1 MLSPSIKLLLQGY
14 LDYIHKTKPQETADV
29 IHVDEVAAKIAKFYE
44 RIRNIIDY
52 RENHLLREN
61 TILRILKRS
70 LILYNDNGKI
80 AEFLVKEIIR
90 SGHLQNDAIP
100 EAKIGEVGRL
110 ISQLVYLLGKAG
122 GDRKLSD
129 WLIRI
134 SAAAIEEILDPPV
147 KDRLLAEAMFA
158 AVKNRLTISGQEI
171 DENAKW
177 AQLYVA
183 IQRALLKVDND
194 QLAYRL
200 LKLIYPAWD
209 NLADAELGE
218 IGGKLVQ
225 IKKTVDSYM
234 RHPLRSHFFAFAK
247 RLSTVFLLLGD
258 IVFKQKMI
266 PESLASFFE
275 NREDVDIAVA
285 DAYKKRLA
293 QQKRSLRRLAFLSVL
308 SLFITKVLIAFALEI
323 PIDIYLDQYV
333 LENAV
338 FNTVFPPLLLFVIIM
353 FIRPPGRGNLT
364 LIKKEFEAVIYEE
377 SSKDYALNIPK
388 PKKSL
393 IKDLVI
399 VFYIAVSL
407 AVLYGTARLLLD
419 FNFSPASIG
428 VFIIFTSIVAA
439 TGIRV
444 NNRSKEMNMREKRSS
459 FWGLIFD
466 TVFMPFV
473 SLGQFIISALSK
485 LQFLVTL
492 INLIDVPFQMFVIFI
507 EHFNQFIRSK
517 REEVQ

>member
-14 LDYIHKTKPQETADV
+14 RDYLSKTNSQEMTDV

-52 RENHLLREN
+52 RESHLLREN

-70 LILYNDNGKI
+70 LILYRDNGKI
-80 AEFLVKEIIR
+80 AEFLIKEIIR
-90 SGHLQNDAIP
+90 SGHLPNDVIP
-100 EAKIGEVGRL
+100 ETKIGAVGKL
-110 ISQLVYLLGKAG
+110 ISQLVYLLGKSRG
-122 GDRKLSD
+122 NRELSE
-129 WLIRI
+129 WLTRI

-147 KDRLLAEAMFA
+147 KDRLLAETMFA
-158 AVKNRLTISGQEI
+158 ALKGRLIMSGQEI
-171 DENAKW
+171 DENAK
-177 AQLYVA
+177 ATQLYVG
-183 IQRALLKVDND
+183 IERALLRVDDD

-209 NLADAELGE
+209 NLTDAELDE
-218 IGGKLVQ
+218 IGGKIVL
-225 IKKTVDSYM
+225 IKRTVDSYM
-234 RHPLRSHFFAFAK
+234 KHPLGKHFLAFSK
-247 RLSTVFLLLGD
+247 RYSTVFLLLGD

-266 PESLASFFE
+266 PESLTSFFE
-275 NREDVDIAVA
+275 NQENVDMAAA

-293 QQKRSLRRLAFLSVL
+293 QQKKSLRRIAFLSVL

-323 PIDIYLDQYV
+323 PIDIYLNQYV

-338 FNTVFPPLLLFVIIM
+338 FNTLFPPLLLFVIIM

-364 LIKKEFEAVIYEE
+364 LIKKELEAVVLEA
-377 SSKDYALNIPK
+377 SAKDYVLNIPK

-399 VFYIAVSL
+399 LIYIAVSI
-407 AVLYGTARLLLD
+407 AVLYGTVKLLLH

-428 VFIIFTSIVAA
+428 VFVLFTSIVAA

-444 NNRSKEMNMREKRSS
+444 NNRSKELNMKEKKSS
-459 FWGLIFD
+459 FWGLVFD

-473 SLGQFIISALSK
+473 SLGQFIIAGLSK